1 LKTNL
6 TYIAALSVLILS
18 SCGASS
24 ENQHKGPIVL
34 GDSATIVTEK
44 DSQYLKD
51 EVMDI
56 EPRRVQEVDT
66 AVPLPQSKEQ
76 TAVPAKDTAVV
87 AKQHQ
92 PEENGQAID
101 FGGAKMVLS
110 GLRLKESR
118 KQNTIQEEG
127 LSYSLNSGNLGTS
140 KLVVYGAKNITIKQR
155 YQSKLILKS
164 SLGTVDLRDL
174 GLYTSGWNN
183 VSGSNAGNAQ
193 SFGLASLSRIA
204 YAQVNNNKI
213 KNAADRELRK
223 RRTNSRT
230 IQSWMKEIKRVRSGN
245 DRPCEIILDNVQWQI
260 SGTDEKGKPFRKTIR
275 VDA

>member
-1 LKTNL
+1 LKTSY
-6 TYIAALSVLILS
+6 TYLASVILLAAT
-18 SCGASS
+18 SCGDSS
-24 ENQHKGPIVL
+24 EGSNKGPIIL
-34 GDSATIVTEK
+34 GDSATIVTET

-56 EPRRVQEVDT
+56 EPRRVYQADTSVSVTRPKEPVAQPARDT
-66 AVPLPQSKEQ
+66 AVAAKPQQVE
-76 TAVPAKDTAVV
+76 A
-87 AKQHQ
+87 
-92 PEENGQAID
+92 GQSID
-101 FGGAKMVLS
+101 FGGAKVVLA
-110 GLRLKESR
+110 GLKLREPR
-118 KQNTIQEEG
+118 KQNTVQEDG
-127 LSYSLNSGNLGTS
+127 LSYTLNSGDLGTS
-140 KLVVYGAKNITIKQR
+140 RLLVYGAKNITIRQR
-155 YQSKLILKS
+155 YQSKLVLKS

-183 VSGSNAGNAQ
+183 ITGSATGNAQ
-193 SFGLASLSRIA
+193 SFGLNSLSRIA

-230 IQSWMKEIKRVRSGN
+230 IQNWMKEIRRVRSGN
-245 DRPCEIILDNVQWQI
+245 DKPCEIILDNVQWQI

>member
-1 LKTNL
+1 MKTSY
-6 TYIAALSVLILS
+6 TYIAALSLLLAA
-18 SCGASS
+18 SCGDSS
-24 ENQHKGPIVL
+24 DRLNKGPIVL
-34 GDSATIVTEK
+34 GDSASIVTEK

-56 EPRRVQEVDT
+56 EPRRIREVDT
-66 AVPLPQSKEQ
+66 AVPVPQAKE
-76 TAVPAKDTAVV
+76 TTTLPAKDTAVAV
-87 AKQHQ
+87 KQHQ
-92 PEENGQAID
+92 PEEAGQSID
-101 FGGAKMVLS
+101 FGGAKVVLA
-110 GLRLKESR
+110 GLKLKEPR
-118 KQNTIQEEG
+118 RQNTVQEDG
-127 LSYSLNSGNLGTS
+127 LSYTLNSGNLGAS

-155 YQSKLILKS
+155 YQSKLVLKS

-183 VSGSNAGNAQ
+183 VSGSNAGSTQ
-193 SFGLASLSRIA
+193 SFALNGLNHIA

-213 KNAADRELRK
+213 KNAADHELRK

-245 DRPCEIILDNVQWQI
+245 DKPCEIILDNVQWQI

>member
-1 LKTNL
+1 
-6 TYIAALSVLILS
+6 LS
-18 SCGASS
+18 SCGGTP

-56 EPRRVQEVDT
+56 GSRRIQEVDT
-66 AVPLPQSKEQ
+66 AVPVPQSKEQ
-76 TAVPAKDTAVV
+76 TAVPAKDTAVAV
-87 AKQHQ
+87 KQQQQQQ
-92 PEENGQAID
+92 PQEAGQAID
-101 FGGAKMVLS
+101 FGGAKVVLS
-110 GLRLKESR
+110 GLKLKEPR
-118 KQNTIQEEG
+118 RQNPAQEEG
-127 LSYSLNSGNLGTS
+127 LNYTLNSGNLGAS
-140 KLVVYGAKNITIKQR
+140 KLVVYGARNITIKQR
-155 YQSKLILKS
+155 YQSKLVLKS
-164 SLGTVDLRDL
+164 SLGTVDLRAL

-193 SFGLASLSRIA
+193 SFGLGSLSHIA
-204 YAQVNNNKI
+204 YSQVNNNKI

-245 DRPCEIILDNVQWQI
+245 DKPCEIILDNVQWQI